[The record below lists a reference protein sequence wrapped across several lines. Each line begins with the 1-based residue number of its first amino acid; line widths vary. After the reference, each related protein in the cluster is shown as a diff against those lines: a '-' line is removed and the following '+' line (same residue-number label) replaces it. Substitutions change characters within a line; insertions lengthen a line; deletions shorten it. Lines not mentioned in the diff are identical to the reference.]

1 MDDAGTPGLI
11 SIPYIGYVGV
21 EDEIYQNT
29 RRFALSFDN
38 PFYFEGKHAKG
49 IGSPHTPGG
58 YVWHMALSMQALTAD
73 NDEEVKELIDML
85 VRTDADTGYLHE
97 GFHPDDPS
105 DFSREWFAWS
115 NSLFAT
121 LIGKAMDKG
130 IV

>member
-1 MDDAGTPGLI
+1 
-11 SIPYIGYVGV
+11 
-21 EDEIYQNT
+21 
-29 RRFALSFDN
+29 
-38 PFYFEGKHAKG
+38 
-49 IGSPHTPGG
+49 
-58 YVWHMALSMQALTAD
+58 MALSMQALTAD

-85 VRTDADTGYLHE
+85 VRTDADTGYMHE

-105 DFSREWFAWS
+105 DYSREWFAWS